1 MGERR
6 APGPKSRVTESE
18 APSAAESWERHRRIA
33 QLVQRIRRTRALKL
47 SPEARPRER

>member
-6 APGPKSRVTESE
+6 VPGPKPRATESD

-33 QLVQRIRRTRALKL
+33 ELVQRIRRTRALRL
-47 SPEARPRER
+47 SPEPRPRAR